1 MNKCFKKYTDQFVSI
16 AAFIMSCFFMAGCEN
31 NEGIIGSL
39 TERTREVEEART
51 ITSYF
56 SQQGIMKAKLTAP
69 LMLRYPGDTVYV
81 EFPKSLHVDFY
92 DTTTQI
98 ESRLDALYG
107 KYFESENKVFLRD
120 SVVVINVKGDTL
132 WSPELWWDQK
142 LEKFYTDK
150 PVRYHTQFDRI
161 IGNHGLDVKQD
172 LSGVI
177 FHYPT
182 GVIIRHDSLQ

>member
-1 MNKCFKKYTDQFVSI
+1 MNKWFKKNTDQIFTI
-16 AAFIMSCFFMAGCEN
+16 AALLTSCFFLATCEN
-31 NEGIIGSL
+31 DEGKIKSL
-39 TERTREVEEART
+39 TEKSREVEEART
-51 ITSYF
+51 VTIYI

-69 LMLRYPGDTVYV
+69 LMLRYPTDSIYV

-92 DTTTQI
+92 DSLVQV

-107 KYFESENKVFLRD
+107 KYFETENKVFLKD

-150 PVRYHTQFDRI
+150 PVRYHTRYDKI
-161 IGNHGLDVKQD
+161 MGNNGLDVKQD

-177 FHYPT
+177 FHDPT
-182 GVIIRHDSLQ
+182 GIFLVHDSLQ

>member
-1 MNKCFKKYTDQFVSI
+1 
-16 AAFIMSCFFMAGCEN
+16 MSGCEN
-31 NEGIIGSL
+31 DEGKVRLL
-39 TERTREVEEART
+39 TEKLREVEEARGV
-51 ITSYF
+51 TSFF

-69 LMLRYPGDTVYV
+69 LMLRYPGDSVYV

-92 DTTTQI
+92 DTTTRV

-107 KYFESENKVFLRD
+107 KYFEYENKVFLKD
-120 SVVVINVKGDTL
+120 SVVVINVNGDTL
-132 WSPELWWDQK
+132 WSPELWWDEN

-150 PVRYHTQFDRI
+150 PVRYHTKFDKI

-177 FHYPT
+177 FHDPT
-182 GVIIRHDSLQ
+182 GTFLVHDSLQ

>member
-1 MNKCFKKYTDQFVSI
+1 MNKGLKKNTDQLLSM
-16 AAFIMSCFFMAGCEN
+16 AACLISCFFISGCEN
-31 NEGIIGSL
+31 NPDIIKSL
-39 TERTREVEEART
+39 TEKTKEVEEARN

-69 LMLRYPGDTVYV
+69 LMLRYPGDSVYV

-92 DTTTQI
+92 DTTTRV

-120 SVVVINVKGDTL
+120 SVVVINVQGDTL

-150 PVRYHTQFDRI
+150 PVRYHTKFDKI